1 MYSIFVFKAIVCD
14 VFRRLSTIAL
24 GAGRAARPLGL
35 VQAPPLPIC
44 GAAGGPPPSKMAV
57 NQSHTENR
65 RKAYIPYCER
75 GFRAFSDASR
85 LAPPPTFVRVRVL
98 TSSRL
103 LREVAVAQAEAVL
116 NQCSDVE
123 LSFPEQPPGSNFF
136 HGTKRGTLL
145 LTSYRVIFVTLH
157 SVSDP
162 MLSFMMPFDL
172 MSNCTLE
179 QPVFAP
185 IYIQGTIQAAP
196 DGGWEGQ
203 ATFKLSFRKG
213 GAIKFSELMMKA
225 ASAAAKG
232 TPLQSITY
240 WFGAP
245 GQFIV
250 SGQGNMMCNQQTS
263 CPVVV
268 YGPQPVRYGP
278 PPAGYGPPPPG
289 YEAPPA
295 GYGPPPPGYEAPPA
309 GYGPP
314 PPGYG
319 PPPPGYEAPPAGYG
333 PPPPGYGP
341 PPPGYEAPPQGY
353 EAPPAG
359 NRVDSHN
366 PEASQPDGYDAS
378 LPSTSSPQHH
388 SPPSKN

>member
-1 MYSIFVFKAIVCD
+1 
-14 VFRRLSTIAL
+14 
-24 GAGRAARPLGL
+24 
-35 VQAPPLPIC
+35 
-44 GAAGGPPPSKMAV
+44 MAV

-65 RKAYIPYCER
+65 RKAYIPYGER
-75 GFRAFSDASR
+75 CLRGSR
-85 LAPPPTFVRVRVL
+85 VLSPPPTFVRVRVL

-103 LREVAVAQAEAVL
+103 LREVAVAQAVACGLAHVKGGSAPPVTEGGAGFPGEGPSPQKKGEPPWGGGESRVTSEESVL
-116 NQCSDVE
+116 NQCNDVE
-123 LSFPEQPPGSNFF
+123 LSFPDQPPGSNFF

-145 LTSYRVIFVTLH
+145 LTSYRVIFVTSH

-213 GAIKFSELMMKA
+213 GAITFSQLMMKA
-225 ASAAAKG
+225 ASAAAQG

-240 WFGAP
+240 WFGVP

-250 SGQGNMMCNQQTS
+250 SGQGSMMCNQQTS

-268 YGPQPVRYGP
+268 YGPQPVRYGAPPEAYRVPPAGYAP
-278 PPAGYGPPPPG
+278 PPAGYGPPPVG
-289 YEAPPA
+289 YRPPPA
-295 GYGPPPPGYEAPPA
+295 E
-309 GYGPP
+309 YGPP

-319 PPPPGYEAPPAGYG
+319 APPPGYEAPS
-333 PPPPGYGP
+333 
-341 PPPGYEAPPQGY
+341 QGY

-359 NRVDSHN
+359 NRADSHN
-366 PEASQPDGYDAS
+366 PEAAHPDGYDAS

>member
-1 MYSIFVFKAIVCD
+1 
-14 VFRRLSTIAL
+14 
-24 GAGRAARPLGL
+24 
-35 VQAPPLPIC
+35 
-44 GAAGGPPPSKMAV
+44 MAV

-65 RKAYIPYCER
+65 RKAYIPYGE
-75 GFRAFSDASR
+75 S
-85 LAPPPTFVRVRVL
+85 
-98 TSSRL
+98 
-103 LREVAVAQAEAVL
+103 VL

-145 LTSYRVIFVTLH
+145 LTSYRVIFVTSH
-157 SVSDP
+157 SVDDP
-162 MLSFMMPFDL
+162 MHSFMMPFDL
-172 MSNCTLE
+172 TSNCTLE

-185 IYIQGTIQAAP
+185 NYIQGTIQAAP

-213 GAIKFSELMMKA
+213 GAITFFQLMMKA
-225 ASAAAKG
+225 ASAAAEG
-232 TPLQSITY
+232 TPLQSLTY

-245 GQFIV
+245 ELFIV
-250 SGQGNMMCNQQTS
+250 SGQGSMCNRQKS

-268 YGPQPVRYGP
+268 QGPQPVRYGAPPEAYRVPPAGYAPPPAGYGPPPPGYGPPPAGYGP

-289 YEAPPA
+289 Y
-295 GYGPPPPGYEAPPA
+295 GPPPPGYGPPLP

-319 PPPPGYEAPPAGYG
+319 PPPPGYEAPP
-333 PPPPGYGP
+333 
-341 PPPGYEAPPQGY
+341 PGYEAPPQGY

-359 NRVDSHN
+359 NRAGSHN
-366 PEASQPDGYDAS
+366 PEAAQPDGYDAS
-378 LPSTSSPQHH
+378 LPSTSSPQH
-388 SPPSKN
+388 